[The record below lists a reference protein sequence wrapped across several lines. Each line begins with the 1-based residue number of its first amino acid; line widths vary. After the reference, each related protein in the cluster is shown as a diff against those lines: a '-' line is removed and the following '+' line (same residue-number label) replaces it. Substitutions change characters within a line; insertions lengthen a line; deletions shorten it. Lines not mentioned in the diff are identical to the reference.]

1 LDVDF
6 GGPWEPCVRWGGSDL
21 PAGCD
26 ITGRT
31 YLACLAHGQ
40 YSQCCLSVGNSDA
53 ACGNQSTVGIC
64 LILDSVSSTIENT
77 ERSSDF
83 DAETMSLD
91 SVTDQPDSTDEDL
104 ASGLRQRMVSENLP
118 TAF

>member
-1 LDVDF
+1 
-6 GGPWEPCVRWGGSDL
+6 
-21 PAGCD
+21 
-26 ITGRT
+26 
-31 YLACLAHGQ
+31 
-40 YSQCCLSVGNSDA
+40 
-53 ACGNQSTVGIC
+53 

-91 SVTDQPDSTDEDL
+91 SVTDQPDSIDEDL